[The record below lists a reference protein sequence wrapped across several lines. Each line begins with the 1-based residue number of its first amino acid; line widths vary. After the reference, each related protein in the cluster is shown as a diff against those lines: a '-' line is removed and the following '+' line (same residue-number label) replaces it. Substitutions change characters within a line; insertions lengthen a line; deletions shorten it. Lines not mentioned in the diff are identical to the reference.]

1 MRLID
6 LELDVYQGPFDLLFT
21 LVLKDEVDILEIPVF
36 EVILAYVE
44 RMATSDEADWES
56 LSEFLV
62 LISSLL
68 QVKVRRLLPGDD
80 RTDDHLSADD
90 ARELLVERLLAYQ
103 QCKRA
108 AEDLRARAAAES
120 GRLLRPADRAGSVVL
135 APPERIAGSETI
147 DSLMHHMLAVW
158 ARHRRPDTAHLTALR
173 VEVKRQIGLLRRL
186 LRSRSRLSFNEE
198 FGEAEPLVQAV
209 TVLAILNLV
218 AKGEA
223 DVSQHKPFGDIEIMA
238 REVTTGV

>member
-6 LELDVYQGPFDLLFT
+6 LDLDVYQGPFDLLFT

-44 RMATSDEADWES
+44 HMAASDDADWES

-62 LISSLL
+62 LVSSLL
-68 QVKVRRLLPGDD
+68 QVKVRRLLPTNEQHGDEEPTVD
-80 RTDDHLSADD
+80 E
-90 ARELLVERLLAYQ
+90 ARDLLVERLLAYQ

-108 AEDLRARAAAES
+108 ATYLQSVAAAEA
-120 GRLLRPADRAGSVVL
+120 GRLMRPPDREGRILLVSDA
-135 APPERIAGSETI
+135 EIAGKEAPAQ
-147 DSLMHHMLAVW
+147 LVEHLLAVW
-158 ARHRRPDTAHLTALR
+158 ARQRRPDTGHLAGLR
-173 VEVKRQIGLLRRL
+173 VEVKRQIGVLRRL
-186 LRSRSRLSFNEE
+186 LRSRSCVSFEAE

-218 AKGEA
+218 AKGEVEVHQGA
-223 DVSQHKPFGDIEIMA
+223 LFGDIVVRA
-238 REVTTGV
+238 RGDGRA